1 MDIFCLLKED
11 FAIPLSPA
19 SVGALPWVCGIRVL
33 YMVVLLTMHCHSFI
47 HMGPWWA
54 AACLVCGGLSPLPG
68 GVSLQSH
75 TPSDLTSG
83 PLAATS
89 SSLC

>member
-33 YMVVLLTMHCHSFI
+33 YMVVLLTMHCHSFT
-47 HMGPWWA
+47 HMGPW
-54 AACLVCGGLSPLPG
+54 
-68 GVSLQSH
+68 
-75 TPSDLTSG
+75 
-83 PLAATS
+83 
-89 SSLC
+89 